1 MHIAAAYA
9 IAEVAEMKG
18 LREDY
23 IVPTMDDWE
32 VFPHEATAVA
42 MKAIEQGVARIK
54 PSRQEIYEHAES
66 IIKHA
71 RETTKALMKHG
82 YIKIP

>member
-9 IAEVAEMKG
+9 IAEVAEQKG

-32 VFPHEATAVA
+32 VFPYETTAVA
-42 MKAIEQGVARIK
+42 MKAIEQGVARRK
-54 PSRQEIYEHAES
+54 LSKQEIYEMAQET
-66 IIKHA
+66 IKNA
-71 RETTKALMKHG
+71 REQTQFLMKQG
-82 YIKIP
+82 LIKVP